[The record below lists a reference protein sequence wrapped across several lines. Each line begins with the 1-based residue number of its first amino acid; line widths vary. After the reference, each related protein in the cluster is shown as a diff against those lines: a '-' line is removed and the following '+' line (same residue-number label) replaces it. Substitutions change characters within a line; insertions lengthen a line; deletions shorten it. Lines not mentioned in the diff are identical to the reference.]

1 MKRIINI
8 NISKDTPEETLA
20 ALNAAL
26 KTGKEKS
33 FLKVSELYVL
43 NEDIEKLHERYEQ
56 LFKQVKTSLNL
67 SETQIQKEC
76 ETLSLKY
83 DFEIK
88 ELSKMRKV
96 DYDKRQAEIKAR
108 EAEERP
114 WRRCWLWRLLFQPL
128 TNRAQDII
136 EERAEVDADIVHTAA
151 ENEIK
156 EAREKL
162 PSDSRKKL
170 SKREL
175 KRRIRDE
182 LKAVINKADN
192 ADVNEVLNEPSA
204 NQSEAQQGAE
214 PPERII
220 EGQKEQPKP
229 AGQLSGQ
236 ITLDE
241 VQGQQPPAGTR
252 RPRPPRSC
260 RKQ

>member
-1 MKRIINI
+1 MKRIINL

-114 WRRCWLWRLLFQPL
+114 WRRCWLWRLLFMPL

-136 EERAEVDADIVHTAA
+136 EERAELDADVAHSAA
-151 ENEIK
+151 EKQLDEDWRKFFPDTEKKLTKRERRRLI
-156 EAREKL
+156 REKL
-162 PSDSRKKL
+162 QEVIKQA
-170 SKREL
+170 
-175 KRRIRDE
+175 DE
-182 LKAVINKADN
+182 KPT
-192 ADVNEVLNEPSA
+192 NEAFDE
-204 NQSEAQQGAE
+204 
-214 PPERII
+214 
-220 EGQKEQPKP
+220 P
-229 AGQLSGQ
+229 AGVPA
-236 ITLDE
+236 LDVAATE
-241 VQGQQPPAGTR
+241 PAQPLPPR

-260 RKQ
+260 RRSAT

>member
-151 ENEIK
+151 EKEI
-156 EAREKL
+156 EREREKL
-162 PSDSRKKL
+162 PLNDSEEL

-175 KRRIRDE
+175 RRKMKAA
-182 LKAVINKADN
+182 LKAIIKQADN
-192 ADVNEVLNEPSA
+192 ADVKEAFEEPQTLTLQES
-204 NQSEAQQGAE
+204 SDPAQE
-214 PPERII
+214 PPQRHIVMTE
-220 EGQKEQPKP
+220 
-229 AGQLSGQ
+229 L
-236 ITLDE
+236 
-241 VQGQQPPAGTR
+241 PPQVRKA
-252 RPRPPRSC
+252 RPPRSC
-260 RKQ
+260 RKPSELNQ